1 MELRFLIS
9 SWMCIFINNMH
20 KGRKIKPFHMA
31 EKLLCVGA
39 FLVKVTGFGIITAI
53 HDNREYENY

>member
-31 EKLLCVGA
+31 EKLLCGRA
-39 FLVKVTGFGIITAI
+39 FLVKVTGFEIITAI

>member
-1 MELRFLIS
+1 
-9 SWMCIFINNMH
+9 MCIFINNMH

-31 EKLLCVGA
+31 EKLLCGRA